1 MIKETI
7 YFNYIMTKDDFV
19 SMDNLEEQVPNLN
32 TLGQN
37 RKKDKIIYVSSNLT
51 RVIAMMKC
59 GFCSI
64 PISSYEK
71 FDTSDFQLA
80 LVENYLFK
88 LQYIHDLKSKNNDH
102 FGILLKKHHEVKNLI
117 EVKHSVEKLIQS

>member
-7 YFNYIMTKDDFV
+7 YFNHIMTKDDFV
-19 SMDNLEEQVPNLN
+19 GMDNLQEQVPNLN
-32 TLGQN
+32 ILSQN
-37 RKKDKIIYVSSNLT
+37 RKKDKIIYISSNMT
-51 RVIAMMKC
+51 RIIASMKC
-59 GFCSI
+59 GFCGI

-71 FDTSDFQLA
+71 FDNSDFQLA

-102 FGILLKKHHEVKNLI
+102 FGILLKKHHEVKNLV
-117 EVKHSVEKLIQS
+117 EVKRSIDQVIHS